1 MRLVKL
7 LKKKAQRFIV
17 IIQKVLI
24 IIFLVLIYFVGFGLT
39 LVFVLLF
46 NKRIIFA
53 KRGELDTF
61 WLEANGYESDILDSM
76 KQS

>member
-1 MRLVKL
+1 MRFAEL
-7 LKKKAQRFIV
+7 LKIKMQKSIV
-17 IIQKVLI
+17 IVQEILI
-24 IIFLVLIYFVGFGLT
+24 TIFLVLIYFIGFGLT

-53 KRGELDTF
+53 KREKLDTF
-61 WLEANGYESDILDSM
+61 WLEADGYEPDLLDSM